1 MSKCHVCGGT
11 KEFEGVCIEDD
22 NMSEL
27 KPCPFKKC
35 DWYDRDLECTLYYKR
50 DYENCTVKKLESKL
64 KAAEDRVGELD
75 KGLQYC
81 SGVLMGCHT
90 VLKNAT
96 IPEALYR
103 VAELLPDKA
112 DKIKALLEGKE

>member
-11 KEFEGVCIEDD
+11 KEFEGLCLEDD
-22 NMSEL
+22 DMSEL

-64 KAAEDRVGELD
+64 KEAEDKYIR
-75 KGLQYC
+75 
-81 SGVLMGCHT
+81 
-90 VLKNAT
+90 T
-96 IPEALYR
+96 IAIISSLYR
-103 VAELLPDKA
+103 QNKDMGFMINAFESE
-112 DKIKALLEGKE
+112 ING

>member
-11 KEFEGVCIEDD
+11 KEFEGLCLEDD

-27 KPCPFKKC
+27 QACPFKKC

-64 KAAEDRVGELD
+64 KAAEDLLRELKD
-75 KGLQYC
+75 TMRNLIAVCHG
-81 SGVLMGCHT
+81 SGNIVQ
-90 VLKNAT
+90 AR
-96 IPEALYR
+96 IALDA
-103 VAELLPDKA
+103 AE
-112 DKIKALLEGKE
+112 ALLEGKE